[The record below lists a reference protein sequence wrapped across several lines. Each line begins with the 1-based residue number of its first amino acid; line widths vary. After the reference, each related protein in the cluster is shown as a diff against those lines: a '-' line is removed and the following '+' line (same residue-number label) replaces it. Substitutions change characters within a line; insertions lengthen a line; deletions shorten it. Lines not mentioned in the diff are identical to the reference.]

1 MNSTRASTCGCHS
14 YRLHGICN
22 GGIRNVV
29 PTNLLI
35 QMPQPTAQQ
44 LEEDKTASSYINIL
58 TISTVMSEGLFGYV
72 VPLPNYRVIVL
83 TFRL

>member
-1 MNSTRASTCGCHS
+1 
-14 YRLHGICN
+14 
-22 GGIRNVV
+22 
-29 PTNLLI
+29 
-35 QMPQPTAQQ
+35 MPQPTAQQ

>member
-1 MNSTRASTCGCHS
+1 
-14 YRLHGICN
+14 
-22 GGIRNVV
+22 
-29 PTNLLI
+29 
-35 QMPQPTAQQ
+35 MPQPTAQQ

-58 TISTVMSEGLFGYV
+58 TISTVMSEGLLGYV